1 MSEQVMY
8 TGKIKKVDTG
18 IGTFE
23 SFMEAVI
30 KEKSMWNE
38 YLERKNKYSETIEEF
53 FLEEFYEKYVMISDE
68 LYEILTHEFYD
79 TEDIFK
85 AIDNKDG
92 TYDFVVSFYN
102 GGCSFNEAIEEAL
115 KGVVVFE

>member
-18 IGTFE
+18 IGTLE

-30 KEKSMWNE
+30 KEKNQWND
-38 YLERKNKYSETIEEF
+38 YLKMKNEYSETIEEYF
-53 FLEEFYEKYVMISDE
+53 QDQFYEKYVMIGDE
-68 LYEILTHEFYD
+68 LYEILITSFHD

-85 AIDNKDG
+85 ATDNGDG
-92 TYDFVVSFYN
+92 TYDFVVSYYN
-102 GGCSFNEAIEEAL
+102 GGCSFGEAIEKAM
-115 KGVVVFE
+115 KGQ